1 MHQLFCSLPTYSL
14 RLILFLIRFQSS
26 SPEDPAKRY
35 YRAFPALSKD
45 LSNDKAIPVTPKPL
59 TWPLNCGGSVKS
71 GNFSIGSSGTA
82 GVKRKPKR
90 RRNQAMSKGKTSFNR
105 RCSNG
110 VSWDTDFEGSWEMGR
125 DLIREFVMMQ
135 NNRNRSISESDA
147 STFVEIKD
155 IIDKNNAEIT
165 ANNAMQIVEN
175 LIHKTDVDEVAD
187 YKIVSVDND
196 EFGVMSN
203 ALEIE
208 NSLENINY
216 TSLSEIEGSL
226 STAPRRLYERE
237 VSNES
242 LNMSIQEANNLAS
255 FEAKFDRS
263 VEAIWDNCED
273 DKFVQPAQPNTL
285 QSFWLNYYKH
295 HYNTDHQ
302 NENQSLLS
310 LASEDTDLGHHSVEF
325 ESTTKLLPQ
334 LLNNRSDLRFC
345 GVSIA
350 VNSNQPLQST
360 MKSDS
365 IWSNKAECEDDGSF
379 YANAMWNS
387 AAVAAENLMQPSQV
401 NEK

>member
-1 MHQLFCSLPTYSL
+1 
-14 RLILFLIRFQSS
+14 
-26 SPEDPAKRY
+26 
-35 YRAFPALSKD
+35 
-45 LSNDKAIPVTPKPL
+45 
-59 TWPLNCGGSVKS
+59 
-71 GNFSIGSSGTA
+71 
-82 GVKRKPKR
+82 
-90 RRNQAMSKGKTSFNR
+90 MSKGKTSFNR

-110 VSWDTDFEGSWEMGR
+110 ASWDTDFEGSWEMGR

-155 IIDKNNAEIT
+155 IIDKKNAGISASNT
-165 ANNAMQIVEN
+165 MQFVEN
-175 LIHKTDVDEVAD
+175 LIHKTDVDEDVD
-187 YKIVSVDND
+187 YKIISVDDD

-203 ALEIE
+203 ALETE
-208 NSLENINY
+208 NSLENIAY

-237 VSNES
+237 VSNEE
-242 LNMSIQEANNLAS
+242 LNMSIQEANSLAS

-273 DKFVQPAQPNTL
+273 DKFVQLAKPNTVE
-285 QSFWLNYYKH
+285 SFWFNYYKH

-302 NENQSLLS
+302 HENQSLLS
-310 LASEDTDLGHHSVEF
+310 LASEETDVGHQSVEF
-325 ESTTKLLPQ
+325 DSTTKLLPQ
-334 LLNNRSDLRFC
+334 LFNNRNDLRFC

-360 MKSDS
+360 TKPDS
-365 IWSNKAECEDDGSF
+365 IWSNKAGCEDDGSF

-387 AAVAAENLMQPSQV
+387 AAAAAENLMQPSVRKQ
-401 NEK
+401 

>member
-1 MHQLFCSLPTYSL
+1 M
-14 RLILFLIRFQSS
+14 
-26 SPEDPAKRY
+26 
-35 YRAFPALSKD
+35 SKD

-59 TWPLNCGGSVKS
+59 TWPLNCGSSVKS
-71 GNFSIGSSGTA
+71 GNYSIGSSGTA

-110 VSWDTDFEGSWEMGR
+110 ASWDTDFEGSWEMGR

-155 IIDKNNAEIT
+155 IIDKKNAGISASNT
-165 ANNAMQIVEN
+165 MQFVEN
-175 LIHKTDVDEVAD
+175 LIHKTNVDEDVD
-187 YKIVSVDND
+187 YKIISVDDD

-203 ALEIE
+203 ALETE
-208 NSLENINY
+208 NSLENIAY

-237 VSNES
+237 VSNEE
-242 LNMSIQEANNLAS
+242 LNMSIQEANSLAS

-273 DKFVQPAQPNTL
+273 DKFVQPAKPNTVE
-285 QSFWLNYYKH
+285 SFWFNYYKH

-302 NENQSLLS
+302 HENQSLLS
-310 LASEDTDLGHHSVEF
+310 LASEETDVGHHSVEF
-325 ESTTKLLPQ
+325 DSTTKLLPQ
-334 LLNNRSDLRFC
+334 LFNNRNDLRFC

-360 MKSDS
+360 TKPDS
-365 IWSNKAECEDDGSF
+365 IWSNKAGCEDDGSF

-387 AAVAAENLMQPSQV
+387 AAAAAENLMQPSV
-401 NEK
+401 RMKFNFIFRIYYNFSLSRCINM